1 MLAGVVQQLSTVL
14 KGRLTLKNAHKQW
27 LALELVQEVSAVHLK
42 VVSRCS
48 GGDFGCVCQSQLLKL
63 LYKIMCNCKGNNET
77 RQAQRCIA
85 HVSVCVYNH
94 HQPACRDA

>member
-1 MLAGVVQQLSTVL
+1 MQTLQHAEMLAGVVQQLSTVL

-48 GGDFGCVCQSQLLKL
+48 GGDL
-63 LYKIMCNCKGNNET
+63 
-77 RQAQRCIA
+77 A
-85 HVSVCVYNH
+85 VSVNH
-94 HQPACRDA
+94 SFCNFCMKSCASATETMKRAKHSVA